1 MNAPA
6 HAPRAGALG
15 RLAIICDVS
24 GVLYL
29 PDEDAVLV
37 ADLHFEKGS
46 SRARRGFLLPPYDT
60 RETLSRLAA
69 VLAAYAP
76 RRVIAMGDSF
86 HDPHAAQ
93 RLGVDDREAL
103 AGLMRGRDWLW
114 LAGNHDPGA
123 PEGLGGDIAD
133 ELVLAGVRLRHEPS
147 TEPGPEIA
155 GHLHPVAKVVG
166 RGGRVRR
173 RCFAMSRER
182 CVMPAFGAY
191 AGGLN
196 VRDAAFVPLFPE
208 GFVAGVIGRE
218 RVYSVGAGM
227 LVGD

>member
-1 MNAPA
+1 MPRSCAP
-6 HAPRAGALG
+6 HAFSLG
-15 RLAIICDVS
+15 RLALVCDLS
-24 GVLYL
+24 GVLCL
-29 PDEDAVLV
+29 PDEDALLV

-60 RETLSRLAA
+60 RDTLSRLAA
-69 VLAAYAP
+69 VIAAHDP

-93 RLGVDDREAL
+93 RLCAEDREAL
-103 AGLMRGRDWLW
+103 AGLMRGREWLW
-114 LAGNHDPGA
+114 LTGNHDPDA
-123 PEGLGGDIAD
+123 PAGIGGDAAAEI
-133 ELVLAGVRLRHEPS
+133 EVAGVRLRHEPS
-147 TEPGPEIA
+147 TAPGPEIA

-173 RCFAMSRER
+173 RCFATSGER

-196 VRDAAFVPLFPE
+196 VRDPAFAPLFPD
-208 GFVAGVIGRE
+208 GLVARVIGRE
-218 RVYSVGAGM
+218 RVYGVGAGM
-227 LVGD
+227 LAGD